1 MRVLLFDPLVGGHH
15 IEYATYLARCLLE
28 AGDQVGFMAWRPH
41 PLLESLEQ
49 VGVTL
54 YYAAPEA
61 KRPVGPRFVTRLRQ
75 SAQALACAL
84 QVARR
89 DQFDVVHN
97 LYVDRGELPMAWA
110 LRRRRECRAKVF
122 ATLFWPYFVY
132 TQGIGRRWAAKR
144 LYHTANRRV
153 LASMLS
159 RGTLNGL
166 FVHTEDIRNLLLGA
180 VGNPALADSIHV
192 VPDPAAMPPP
202 DLSQG
207 QARRLLGLPL
217 DRPLVLFFGGL
228 RWEKG
233 WDILLRS
240 TPLLKGDLSVVL
252 AGQADSQVAA
262 EVERAVPTVPCQR
275 LEARLSRVDEE
286 DVDRYFVAADLV
298 VVPYRRVYMGTSGV
312 LQRAAAAGR
321 PVVAAAVGQIG
332 AIVQR
337 HGLGVV
343 CLPEDPQALAEAID
357 YALAQ
362 QEPWRKEVRARSLEY
377 AQSQDWRMFGAQV
390 RAGYM
395 QYRQPQG
402 TEQKV

>member
-28 AGDQVGFMAWRPH
+28 AGDQVGFVAWRPH
-41 PLLESLEQ
+41 PLLEALER

-61 KRPVGPRFVTRLRQ
+61 RGPVGPRFVTRLRQ
-75 SAQALACAL
+75 SAQALACTLRLAK
-84 QVARR
+84 R

-110 LRRRRECRAKVF
+110 LRRRRECPAQVF

-132 TQGIGRRWAAKR
+132 LEGIRHRGPAKR
-144 LYHTANRRV
+144 LFHTANRRV

-159 RGTLNGL
+159 RGALNGL
-166 FVHTEDIRNLLLGA
+166 FVHTEDIRNLLLKA

-202 DLSQG
+202 DLSQD

-217 DRPLVLFFGGL
+217 DRPLVLFFGSL
-228 RWEKG
+228 RREKG

-240 TPLLKGDLSVVL
+240 VPLLKGNVSVVL
-252 AGQADSQVAA
+252 AGHADSQVAA
-262 EVERAVPTVPCQR
+262 EVERTVPIVPSQR
-275 LEARLSRVDEE
+275 LEARLARVNEE

-298 VVPYRRVYMGTSGV
+298 VVPYRRVYVGTSGV

-321 PVVAAAVGQIG
+321 PVVAAEVGQIG
-332 AIVQR
+332 AIVRR

-343 CLPEDPQALAEAID
+343 CPPEDPQALAEAID
-357 YALAQ
+357 YALSQPEAWQ
-362 QEPWRKEVRARSLEY
+362 SEVRDRALEY
-377 AQSQDWRMFGAQV
+377 ARSQDWRVFGAQV
-390 RAGYM
+390 RAGYV
-395 QYRQPQG
+395 QSLQPQG
-402 TEQKV
+402 AERKV

>member
-28 AGDQVGFMAWRPH
+28 AGDQVGFVAWRPH
-41 PLLESLEQ
+41 PLLEALER

-54 YYAAPEA
+54 YYAAPET
-61 KRPVGPRFVTRLRQ
+61 RGPVGPRFVTRLRQ
-75 SAQALACAL
+75 SAQALACTLRLAK
-84 QVARR
+84 R

-110 LRRRRECRAKVF
+110 LRRRRECPAQVF

-132 TQGIGRRWAAKR
+132 LEGIRHRGPAKR
-144 LYHTANRRV
+144 LFHTANRRV

-159 RGTLNGL
+159 RGALNGL
-166 FVHTEDIRNLLLGA
+166 FVHTEDIRNLLLKA

-202 DLSQG
+202 DLSQD
-207 QARRLLGLPL
+207 QARRLLGLPS
-217 DRPLVLFFGGL
+217 DRSLVLFFGGL
-228 RWEKG
+228 RREKG

-240 TPLLKGDLSVVL
+240 VPLLKGNVSVVL
-252 AGQADSQVAA
+252 AGHADSQVAA
-262 EVERAVPTVPCQR
+262 EVERTVPIVPSQR
-275 LEARLSRVDEE
+275 LEARLARVNEE

-298 VVPYRRVYMGTSGV
+298 VVPYRRVYVGTSGV

-321 PVVAAAVGQIG
+321 PVVAAEVGQIG
-332 AIVQR
+332 SIVR
-337 HGLGVV
+337 RYGLGVV
-343 CLPEDPQALAEAID
+343 CPPEDPQALAEAID

-377 AQSQDWRMFGAQV
+377 ARSQDWRVFGAQV
-390 RAGYM
+390 RAGYL
-395 QYRQPQG
+395 QSRQPQG
-402 TEQKV
+402 TERKA